1 MAKLTIGDYVE
12 ASPVHDRYAFVGETF
27 RIVGFT
33 RNLFGQPLVQVVNI
47 KPPNNPTVFYPHEL
61 WFENGERPTT

>member
-12 ASPVHDRYAFVGETF
+12 AAPACDPYLFTGETF
-27 RIVGFT
+27 RIIGFT
-33 RNLFGQPLVQVVNI
+33 RNLFGMPLVKVVNI
-47 KPPNNPTVFYPHEL
+47 KPPNGPAVFYPHEL